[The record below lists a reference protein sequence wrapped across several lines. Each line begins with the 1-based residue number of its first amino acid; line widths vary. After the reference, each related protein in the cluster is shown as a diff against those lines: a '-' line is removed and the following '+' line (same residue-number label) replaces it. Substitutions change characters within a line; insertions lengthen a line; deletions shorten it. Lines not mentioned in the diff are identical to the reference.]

1 MHLSSRLKMEAF
13 LDTYAADSR
22 GKSVLDVGARASKP
36 RKYNYRHSTDER
48 GLVYSGL
55 DLSPGHNVEIVPAN
69 PYIWDE
75 IGDEQFDFVIS
86 GQAFE
91 HNPFM
96 WISFCEI
103 ARVLKQGGR
112 AFIIAPSSGSVH
124 RFPYDCWRYYPD
136 SWAALCAVSGL
147 ELTESI
153 REPDNSEVSGAGW
166 GDSAVVATKPHFKSG
181 EAREAFYQNLRENVA
196 PFKARRYHFEPAVL
210 NEGKCFQEYMNRV
223 RLGKTDSG
231 DAAEA
236 RPEVVQ
242 KVERDGVSAA
252 GLRGNELRQ
261 FMKSTSGS
269 DGTAAKGAAK
279 GAAMSQ
285 SEKRERRLKKAAVNN
300 GVSDTGH
307 AASKL
312 EWEQRRRKKMRRASA
327 KTDQA
332 AA

>member
-1 MHLSSRLKMEAF
+1 MEAF
-13 LDTYAADSR
+13 LDTYAADSK

-112 AFIIAPSSGSVH
+112 AFIIAPSAGSVH

-166 GDSAVVATKPHFKSG
+166 GDSAVVATKPRFKSG
-181 EAREAFYQNLRENVA
+181 EAREAFYQNLRETVA
-196 PFKARRYHFEPAVL
+196 PFKTRRYHFEPAVL
-210 NEGKCFQEYMNRV
+210 NEGKCFQEYMKRV
-223 RLGKTDSG
+223 RLGKVDSG
-231 DAAEA
+231 DADAV
-236 RPEVVQ
+236 RPAVAD
-242 KVERDGVSAA
+242 KAERDASSAA
-252 GLRGNELRQ
+252 GLRGNDLRQ
-261 FMKSTSGS
+261 FMKSP
-269 DGTAAKGAAK
+269 GTAAGVVAK
-279 GAAMSQ
+279 GAPVSR
-285 SEKRERRLKKAAVNN
+285 SEKQERRLKKAAVASN

-307 AASKL
+307 AASQQ
-312 EWEQRRRKKMRRASA
+312 EWEQRRLKKLRRAAA

-332 AA
+332 AD